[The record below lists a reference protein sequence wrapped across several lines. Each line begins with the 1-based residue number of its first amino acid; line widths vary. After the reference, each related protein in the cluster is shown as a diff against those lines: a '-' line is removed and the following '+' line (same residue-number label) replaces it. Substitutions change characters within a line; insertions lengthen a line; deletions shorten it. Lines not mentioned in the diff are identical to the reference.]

1 MSIDALA
8 VCPMKGTAFPSAE
21 VEVFVDGFFAAPLPL
36 QPLLGAGV
44 KYVGH
49 PIMSQEILMFVSR
62 MWWV

>member
-36 QPLLGAGV
+36 
-44 KYVGH
+44 
-49 PIMSQEILMFVSR
+49 LMAKRSAMRKSSFLIAERTLACS
-62 MWWV
+62 W